1 MMLLTGTLFNV
12 AFIEDGNLMRFGT
25 SVVSNLSVHVP
36 SLWTAC
42 LGSRNVAHTAK
53 KGMDANTEDLN
64 ALCRRLYVDNNIV
77 LIKIDVSILS
87 INQSIKRKGYK

>member
-12 AFIEDGNLMRFGT
+12 AFMEDGNLMRFGT
-25 SVVSNLSVHVP
+25 SVVSNFSVHVP

-42 LGSRNVAHTAK
+42 LGSRNVAQTAK
-53 KGMDANTEDLN
+53 KGMDAKTEDLN

-77 LIKIDVSILS
+77 LKFLLKFTFQYYQS
-87 INQSIKRKGYK
+87 INQSINQ